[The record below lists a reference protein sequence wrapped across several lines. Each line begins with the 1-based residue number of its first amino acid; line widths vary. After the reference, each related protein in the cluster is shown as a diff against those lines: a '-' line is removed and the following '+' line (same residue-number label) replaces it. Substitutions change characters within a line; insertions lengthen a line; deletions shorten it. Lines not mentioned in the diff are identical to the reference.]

1 MVDSALAFLLLYSV
15 KSESVSAIHWRKVSS
30 GGRTIKLRTRSSSKV
45 KDWVTAINAARQP
58 PEGWCYPHRF
68 GSFAPPRGLLEDGSM
83 AQWFIDG
90 QAGFE
95 AIASSIEHAKSEVCF
110 LVFLQLFAGNYLSSY
125 VSLKMFKI
133 FFQIFITGWWL
144 CPELY
149 LRRPFEHHGSSRLDA
164 LLEARAKQGVQVF
177 IFQPVNAKNLLDGLV
192 KCVIFE
198 LSSSPLVDVYHAL
211 LANML
216 LHKLS

>member
-1 MVDSALAFLLLYSV
+1 M
-15 KSESVSAIHWRKVSS
+15 SS

-58 PEGWCYPHRF
+58 PEGWSYPHRF

-110 LVFLQLFAGNYLSSY
+110 LVFLQLLAGEYLSRCKSK
-125 VSLKMFKI
+125 VIKI
-133 FFQIFITGWWL
+133 LF
-144 CPELY
+144 
-149 LRRPFEHHGSSRLDA
+149 
-164 LLEARAKQGVQVF
+164 V
-177 IFQPVNAKNLLDGLV
+177 
-192 KCVIFE
+192 FE
-198 LSSSPLVDVYHAL
+198 LKYLDILAL
-211 LANML
+211 
-216 LHKLS
+216 K